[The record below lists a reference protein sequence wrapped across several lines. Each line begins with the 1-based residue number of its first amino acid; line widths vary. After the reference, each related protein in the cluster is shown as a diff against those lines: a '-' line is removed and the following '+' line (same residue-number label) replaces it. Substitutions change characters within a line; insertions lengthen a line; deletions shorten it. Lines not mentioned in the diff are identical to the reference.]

1 MFPLKMHLFLL
12 VWICVSLSVCE
23 KERKIR
29 REGEKEEGERERRKS
44 VCVYKDCVGDHGVQ
58 KSLSAPLGLEL

>member
-23 KERKIR
+23 K
-29 REGEKEEGERERRKS
+29 EGEKEEGERERRKS